1 MASSEARRQKKLQKK
16 KAKRQQKHTV
26 IARRTS
32 NDPGI
37 VLQHVETWPIHDVRV
52 PSNLWKSGMG
62 SLFIARWSPQR
73 QLVAGVFLL
82 DTYYLGVKDAFWKI
96 YTPSQFEG
104 IMQKAA
110 SNGNGSM
117 QKVDP
122 AYFVKLINEMVQ
134 WSKTMTGSSPHA
146 DFRHTSK
153 LLAGIDASS
162 CPATFDFGM
171 NGKPLFIAGPHDPF
185 LVDDDLFD
193 MEEDDELFEEETEDP
208 DYVVEGQ
215 VVKVWDKQ

>member
-1 MASSEARRQKKLQKK
+1 MASSEARRQKKLKKQK
-16 KAKRQQKHTV
+16 ARRQQKHTV

-52 PSNLWKSGMG
+52 PSNLWKNGMG

-73 QLVAGVFLL
+73 QFVFASFLL
-82 DTYYLGVKDAFWKI
+82 DTYYLGVKDAVWKI
-96 YTPSQFEG
+96 CTPSQFEG
-104 IMQKAA
+104 VVKNAA

-134 WSKTMTGSSPHA
+134 WSMTMTGSRPHPE
-146 DFRHTSK
+146 FRHASK

-171 NGKPLFIAGPHDPF
+171 NGKPMFIAGPHDPI

-193 MEEDDELFEEETEDP
+193 LEEDDELDEEEPEEG

-215 VVKVWDKQ
+215 VVKVWEKP